1 MLLCCIPNLVLHYKL
16 NEMPHHSHN
25 LGVLIPQS
33 KSLSQPG
40 PEFSTHQILIYPP
53 HTTAR
58 VLAPKTPNN
67 IPYPRPGIL
76 LPKTPKIPSPLKP
89 SAPPHQPSLG
99 LSLSNLGHQLLINPK
114 SHYLPGLPSSGPHL
128 QRLCILPSTVSS
140 PTSPS
145 STMTISALG
154 EFLTT
159 PFHPTLPSLLPPGR
173 LWHQH
178 DLLPEPQST
187 TCVYE
192 QEVKPQGN
200 RE

>member
-1 MLLCCIPNLVLHYKL
+1 MRCLITPTTWGYLYHNQKACRSPGLNSPHIRSSYTHHTPQQGFLLLRPQTTCHILNLGSSYLRPLKFHHLLNLV
-16 NEMPHHSHN
+16 P
-25 LGVLIPQS
+25 
-33 KSLSQPG
+33 
-40 PEFSTHQILIYPP
+40 
-53 HTTAR
+53 
-58 VLAPKTPNN
+58 
-67 IPYPRPGIL
+67 
-76 LPKTPKIPSPLKP
+76 
-89 SAPPHQPSLG
+89 PPHQPSLG
-99 LSLSNLGHQLLINPK
+99 LSLSNLGHQLLINTK

-145 STMTISALG
+145 TTMTISALG

-159 PFHPTLPSLLPPGR
+159 PFHPTLPSLLPLGR

-187 TCVYE
+187 TYVYE

>member
-1 MLLCCIPNLVLHYKL
+1 MLLCCIPNLVLHHNL
-16 NEMPHHSHN
+16 NEMPHHSRN
-25 LGVLIPQS
+25 LGYLYHNQKACHSPGLNSPHIRSSNTHHTPQQGF
-33 KSLSQPG
+33 LLLRPQ
-40 PEFSTHQILIYPP
+40 TRCHILD
-53 HTTAR
+53 
-58 VLAPKTPNN
+58 L
-67 IPYPRPGIL
+67 GSL

-114 SHYLPGLPSSGPHL
+114 SHYFPGLPSSGPYL

-145 STMTISALG
+145 STVTISALG
-154 EFLTT
+154 ESLTT

-178 DLLPEPQST
+178 DLFPGPQST

-200 RE
+200 RD